1 VKSNSLLKRSWDL
14 LGLNRMVLALSFA
27 RMADGIGNSLLFV
40 IIPLY
45 IKSITIDIGLPLS
58 IIVALLISGYG
69 FASVIVQP
77 LIGAASDR
85 WGHDKLFIEIGLLL
99 LGGSTLGF
107 IWASNF
113 VIMLILRILQG
124 IGLAME
130 IPSTMAILTTATR
143 QETRGGAMGVFT
155 TFRML
160 GLAIG
165 PIAGGLLHAFL
176 GFNVTFIVASAV
188 LFIAAAIV
196 QFAVKGGRQR
206 REKNGSATSN
216 FLSMINLPIV
226 SVTLATLVMASAFT
240 LISTLEN
247 QFNKRLDIGG
257 LEFGIAFSAL
267 MIGRLIFQV
276 PFGHFSDKH
285 GRKVFVLGGLI
296 ALFPVT
302 ALLGIVKNLWEFA
315 GLRFLQGIASAAII
329 SPALAFASDMAESGS
344 EGRQTSIVTMGFSAG
359 LAIGPLIAGFLSPVF
374 FEFPFLIMSGL
385 ALCVSVIIG
394 VFMPGKQ
401 KNKN

>member
-1 VKSNSLLKRSWDL
+1 MCAAIPTFIRSIRSCNGD
-14 LGLNRMVLALSFA
+14 
-27 RMADGIGNSLLFV
+27 
-40 IIPLY
+40 PLH
-45 IKSITIDIGLPLS
+45 
-58 IIVALLISGYG
+58 YG
-69 FASVIVQP
+69 
-77 LIGAASDR
+77 D
-85 WGHDKLFIEIGLLL
+85 
-99 LGGSTLGF
+99 
-107 IWASNF
+107 
-113 VIMLILRILQG
+113 
-124 IGLAME
+124 
-130 IPSTMAILTTATR
+130 TTTTR

-206 REKNGSATSN
+206 REKR
-216 FLSMINLPIV
+216 V
-226 SVTLATLVMASAFT
+226 
-240 LISTLEN
+240 
-247 QFNKRLDIGG
+247 
-257 LEFGIAFSAL
+257 EFGIAISAL

-302 ALLGIVKNLWEFA
+302 ALLGIVKNIWEFA

-401 KNKN
+401 KTKN